1 MPASTRYR
9 NHQYRLSIRLTRD
22 PALQATMEET
32 DVGRIRRF
40 KHVFLDAEG
49 TLYVPKNG
57 LSRWYFWAR
66 PTPED
71 AVKFFELDKGVVP
84 ALEKLRLEVDTLC
97 LVSLNSKPVLDA
109 ILDHFDI
116 RKYFDC
122 VMVNGNKGER
132 IEKYLD
138 ERGLRK
144 DDSVMVGDTPSLD
157 LDPVLR
163 AGIYAILVDR
173 DYNRNARA
181 ERIKGVYEL
190 PSWLRLADI
199 AERMMRDSARIAKL
213 DEFGEILPARLAS
226 TKSLIAA
233 AGA

>member
-1 MPASTRYR
+1 MAEA
-9 NHQYRLSIRLTRD
+9 D
-22 PALQATMEET
+22 A
-32 DVGRIRRF
+32 DRIRRY

-71 AVKFFELDKGVVP
+71 AVKFFELDKGVVQ
-84 ALEKLRLEVDTLC
+84 ALEKLRSEVDTLC
-97 LVSLNSKPVLDA
+97 LVSLNSEPVLDA

-116 RKYFDC
+116 RRFFDC

-132 IEKYLD
+132 IEKFLD

-144 DDSVMVGDTPSLD
+144 EDSVMVGDTPTLD
-157 LDPVLR
+157 LYPVIR
-163 AGIYAILVDR
+163 AGIYSILIDR

-190 PSWLRLADI
+190 PSWLRMADI

-213 DEFGEILPARLAS
+213 DEFGEILPARQAD